1 MNLSKIR
8 LYKEYLTS
16 IAKNMYKKEIE
27 GLVFNKRLNK
37 FTRGWIMGF
46 AAGVSVSTVV
56 GLYYFLKKTQSN
68 PNLKL

>member
-1 MNLSKIR
+1 
-8 LYKEYLTS
+8 
-16 IAKNMYKKEIE
+16 MYKKEIE

-46 AAGVSVSTVV
+46 GAGVSVSTVV
-56 GLYYFLKKTQSN
+56 GLYYFLKKTPSN